1 MNCDELSNLLP
12 DLVDGTL
19 SAEQRAEAEAALP
32 LCPECQHELELA
44 RQVRA
49 FMVRLQ
55 AEYTNVHIP
64 AGFETRLLSKVRTHH
79 SNLDLLDLSS
89 VAFVTWLVELLNLLG
104 GLLDP
109 QAQHQQSGTTS

>member
-1 MNCDELSNLLP
+1 MTCEELANLLP

-19 SAEQRAEAEAALP
+19 SEEQRTEAEATLP
-32 LCPECQHELELA
+32 LCPECQRELELA

-55 AEYTNVHIP
+55 AEYAAVQVP
-64 AGFETRLLSKVRTHH
+64 AGFEARLLAQVRAQY
-79 SNLDLLDLSS
+79 SGREFLDLSS
-89 VAFVTWLVELLNLLG
+89 TALAAWLIELLNLLG

-109 QAQHQQSGTTS
+109 QASGRQPGAV

>member
-1 MNCDELSNLLP
+1 MNCDELANLLP

-19 SAEQRAEAEAALP
+19 SDEQRAEAEAALP
-32 LCPECQHELELA
+32 LCPESQRELELA

-55 AEYTNVHIP
+55 AEYANVHIP
-64 AGFETRLLSKVRTHH
+64 AGFETRLLAKVRSQH
-79 SNLDLLDLSS
+79 SGLELLDLSS
-89 VAFVTWLVELLNLLG
+89 VAFATWLVELLNLLG

-109 QAQHQQSGTTS
+109 QTGSQRPGMTS